1 MPSDDNKAFH
11 GLTSATQEVFEQVS
25 GLECIKDLFLCG
37 GTGQSLQMDHR
48 LSEDLDFELL
58 GIRKNRPVLDFNG
71 ILGEIKQA
79 FPDAKEEILGE
90 DHFLVFIN
98 RGKVKL
104 SFYRPENPV
113 KTMKV
118 GWRHNNLK
126 TPTLQELLGMKIYTI
141 CLRTLFRDYYDI
153 YCLLEEGYSLEEG
166 VSYASHLFRHSVRSK
181 TMYSRLLSPQL
192 FHKDKDFF
200 KMSPR
205 RDITAEEIRDRV
217 KQAMESQT

>member
-79 FPDAKEEILGE
+79 FPDAKIEC
-90 DHFLVFIN
+90 
-98 RGKVKL
+98 R
-104 SFYRPENPV
+104 
-113 KTMKV
+113 
-118 GWRHNNLK
+118 
-126 TPTLQELLGMKIYTI
+126 
-141 CLRTLFRDYYDI
+141 
-153 YCLLEEGYSLEEG
+153 
-166 VSYASHLFRHSVRSK
+166 A
-181 TMYSRLLSPQL
+181 
-192 FHKDKDFF
+192 
-200 KMSPR
+200 
-205 RDITAEEIRDRV
+205 
-217 KQAMESQT
+217 